1 MGDVIQFKPSKKLE
15 IIEAQMLL
23 EEAISDTWAR
33 LGGLDLM
40 IDVKGYHLAFLR
52 FSDICFQLMEK
63 KLMIVD
69 DKGNVE
75 LEDNEL
81 RKLEKYLA
89 KLEKGN

>member
-15 IIEAQMLL
+15 SIEAQMIL

-75 LEDNEL
+75 LEDEQL
-81 RKLEKYLA
+81 KKLEKYLA